1 LQISP
6 EQVWSER
13 QPVTQPEKSALTA
26 EVDTPSD
33 LGAVNVSRQ
42 MTRAAVRAQLYAA
55 SAQLPGNRRQR
66 RQFARE
72 MTATAYQAYNRER
85 ANGN

>member
-1 LQISP
+1 M
-6 EQVWSER
+6 WSER
-13 QPVTQPEKSALTA
+13 QPVTQPEKSALSN
-26 EVDTPSD
+26 EVDTPRGILSD

-42 MTRAAVRAQLYAA
+42 MTRAAVRNQLYAA

-72 MTATAYQAYNRER
+72 MTQTAYQAYNRER
-85 ANGN
+85 ANG